1 MTWGHAVSTDLVHWR
16 QRPDALHPDRLG
28 TIFSGSA
35 VVDHDNTTGWQTN
48 DEKPIVCIYTSAG
61 GSSPQSQGQP
71 FTQSI
76 AYSVDR
82 GQSWIKYDQN
92 PVLGPIHGGNR
103 DPKVLWYAPSGHW
116 VMILYLDERGK
127 FGLFGS
133 PDLKQWTKLSDLLLP
148 DGHECPDLFELPV
161 DGDAANTRWVVWEGD
176 GRYLIGQFD
185 GREFRAESGPHR
197 SKFGAHDYAA
207 QTYSDIPAADGR
219 RIQIS
224 WMSGGQYPGMPFN
237 QQMTVPRVLTL
248 RSTPA
253 GIRLHFEPVQELKAL
268 RSRQHTRR
276 DVPLSAAP
284 HALHDV
290 QGVLFDIEATFELR
304 NARTVG
310 LEIRGQKVEYSAAD
324 RMLTALGR
332 TAPLEPVNGQIT
344 LRILVDR
351 ALIEVFAADGLVQM
365 ASCFVPDPNDER
377 LAVYATGGTAQV
389 SLLQVWELKSIW

>member
-1 MTWGHAVSTDLVHWR
+1 MGSGSILF
-16 QRPDALHPDRLG
+16 G

-35 VVDHDNTTGWQTN
+35 VVDHDNTTGWQVN

-61 GSSPQSQGQP
+61 GSNPQSQGQP

-92 PVLGPIHGGNR
+92 PVLGHIHGGNR
-103 DPKVLWYAPSGHW
+103 DPKVLWHAPSGRW

-133 PDLKQWTKLSDLLLP
+133 PDLKQWTKLSDLLLD

-207 QTYSDIPAADGR
+207 QTYSEIPAADGR

-248 RSTPA
+248 RATPA
-253 GIRLHFEPVQELKAL
+253 GIRLHFEPVEQLKTL

-276 DVPLSAAP
+276 NVSLSAAP

-290 QGVLFDIEATFELR
+290 QGLLFDIEATFELR
-304 NARTVG
+304 DARAVG

-324 RMLTALGR
+324 RQLTALGR

-351 ALIEVFAADGLVQM
+351 ASIEVFAADGLVQM
-365 ASCFVPDPNDER
+365 ASCFVPDPSDER
-377 LAVYATGGTAQV
+377 LAVYATGSTAQV
-389 SLLQVWELKSIW
+389 PLLQVWELKSIW